1 MQLKSIYFVLE
12 PIAMCQN
19 HTKSD
24 LFPHMLLFIMTLMR
38 LMSLLSLKKR
48 RSPSLVPQSS

>member
-12 PIAMCQN
+12 PMAMCQN